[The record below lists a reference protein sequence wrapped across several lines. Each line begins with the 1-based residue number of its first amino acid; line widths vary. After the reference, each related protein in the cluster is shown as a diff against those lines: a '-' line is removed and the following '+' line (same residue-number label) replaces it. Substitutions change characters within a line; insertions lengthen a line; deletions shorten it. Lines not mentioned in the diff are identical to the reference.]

1 MNRKKQA
8 FLVKDGA
15 KITSPK
21 PYHIL
26 VAEDDYE
33 MRVMLAFALRRAGYQ
48 VTECSDGAGLLTYL
62 EAFLLPNGIGPK
74 DLALIVSD
82 ICMPGFTGMEVLEGA
97 SEIEGFPPVILIT
110 AFGDEKTHALAEKF
124 GAAAMFDKPF
134 DMDDLLAKVHE
145 VLQKANKKGSN

>member
-1 MNRKKQA
+1 MDKKGQVI
-8 FLVKDGA
+8 FIKDRA
-15 KITSPK
+15 EATSPK

-33 MRVMLAFALRRAGYQ
+33 MRIMLVFALRRAGYE

-62 EAFLLPNGIGPK
+62 EPFLIPNAMEHK
-74 DLALIVSD
+74 DVALIISD
-82 ICMPGFTGMEVLEGA
+82 IRMPGFTGMEVMEGA

-110 AFGDEKTHALAEKF
+110 AFGDEKTHVLAEEF

-145 VLQKANKKGSN
+145 ILQARKKGFH